1 MRTRSL
7 AVVLAL
13 AVAACASN
21 PDPRDPATFEQMQ
34 RQAFGG
40 WIEIV
45 TASGAADTGE
55 LLAVRHDEVIILDA
69 MNFVQRFPIAQI
81 ARARLWKWRRDGS
94 FGVWGTVGALTTAS
108 HGFFLIFTFPMW
120 VVTASISGALDSH
133 AQHIDVPDAAW
144 DELVPWSRF
153 PQGIP
158 DGVDLGKF
166 LGRGGPPGAQ

>member
-1 MRTRSL
+1 MAL
-7 AVVLAL
+7 VLAL
-13 AVAACASN
+13 AACASN

-94 FGVWGTVGALTTAS
+94 YGLWGTLGGLSTIS
-108 HGFFLIFTFPMW
+108 HGIFLVFTLPIW
-120 VVTASISGALDSH
+120 IATSSIASGVESS
-133 AQHIDVPDAAW
+133 AQHVDIPDATW

-158 DGVDLGKF
+158 DGVDIGKF